1 MGISRLTAFC
11 GIYGGQFLT
20 LRIKSALTLSE
31 GERGGTTRAGHAPDG
46 VPPSRQEQERVSGGE
61 RTGSPTEVGRHP
73 DAFEV
78 TLPRLF
84 AFGFGCGGF
93 VLREAFVADH
103 RIELSGK
110 FPENGF
116 LRGWIVIETIED

>member
-11 GIYGGQFLT
+11 GIHGGQFLT
-20 LRIKSALTLSE
+20 LRIKSALALSE
-31 GERGGTTRAGHAPDG
+31 GGKRGYDAGWARSRWRTALTTGTGACHAP
-46 VPPSRQEQERVSGGE
+46 VSGGE
-61 RTGSPTEVGRHP
+61 RTDSPTEVGRHP

-93 VLREAFVADH
+93 VLREAFMAEH

-110 FPENGF
+110 FPANG
-116 LRGWIVIETIED
+116 LLQRERI